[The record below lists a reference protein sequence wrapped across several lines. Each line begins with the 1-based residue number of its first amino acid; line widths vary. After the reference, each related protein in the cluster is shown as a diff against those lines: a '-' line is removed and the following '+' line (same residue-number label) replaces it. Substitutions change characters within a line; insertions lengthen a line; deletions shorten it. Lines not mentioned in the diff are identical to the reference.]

1 MLAINVLAVGGDPPH
16 LNTLACEGH
25 ILLAGG
31 TVLPTVPG
39 HEVRSVVE
47 LPWNVYS
54 RVSHNFPSV
63 GYPKLFLL
71 MEVPEC
77 LAIADVLHK
86 AKHYVLGCNNL
97 LLATDHKLLVGIFAK
112 TDVHS

>member
-63 GYPKLFLL
+63 GYPKLFLM
-71 MEVPEC
+71 MEVWGY
-77 LAIADVLHK
+77 IW
-86 AKHYVLGCNNL
+86 
-97 LLATDHKLLVGIFAK
+97 
-112 TDVHS
+112 